1 MNILFDIG
9 HPAHVHL
16 FKHFIQYLKDRDHT
30 IVVASRDKDITVQLL
45 DAYGID
51 HVCLSRMKRGAP
63 AMLLEL
69 LKRDVSVFNLHRRYG
84 FHVAF
89 GTSVSIAHLS
99 AISSVRSYI
108 LEEDDDD
115 IVPLFAKLTYPFAT
129 GIIIPQNL
137 RFTKWRKKRTFHN
150 SFHEL
155 AYLHPDVFQPD
166 QQLIKSK
173 YGLEPY
179 QYIVVRHS
187 AYQAH
192 HDWKEQG
199 ISSEVWQDVEK
210 LISSYPVVR
219 SHEKETRFEIDPL
232 DIHHVLGLAK
242 LILSD
247 SQTMSMEAACLG
259 VPSIRTNSFVGRI
272 SVLEEMDRR
281 YELSYGFRPG
291 EESAMVEKIHE
302 LLSQKELEA
311 AWALKRRKLL
321 SEKENL
327 TDWLVRFFNA
337 FLNDSI

>member
-1 MNILFDIG
+1 FD
-9 HPAHVHL
+9 L
-16 FKHFIQYLKDRDHT
+16 
-30 IVVASRDKDITVQLL
+30 
-45 DAYGID
+45 
-51 HVCLSRMKRGAP
+51 
-63 AMLLEL
+63 
-69 LKRDVSVFNLHRRYG
+69 
-84 FHVAF
+84 AF

-99 AISSVRSYI
+99 AVSSVRSYI

-137 RFTKWRKKRTFHN
+137 RYTKWRKKRITHN

-166 QQLIKSK
+166 RQLIKNK
-173 YGLEPY
+173 YGLEPH

-199 ISSEVWQDVEK
+199 ISSEVWLEVGK
-210 LISSYPVVR
+210 VISSYPVVR
-219 SHEKETRFEIDPL
+219 SSEKDTQFEIDPL

-259 VPSIRTNSFVGRI
+259 VPSIRYNSFVGRI

-281 YELSYGFRPG
+281 YELTYGFKPG
-291 EESAMVEKIHE
+291 QDTAMLEKIRE
-302 LLSQKELEA
+302 LLSQKELET

-327 TDWLVRFFNA
+327 TDWLIRFFSS
-337 FLNDSI
+337 FSSSQK